1 MKKCPY
7 CAEEIQDEA
16 IKCKHCDDWLKKE
29 VQVPPQVVETNE
41 IMPPEPVMS
50 EAARAFRDRFG
61 SRQGAPE
68 GLITGETPV
77 IDPMKLK
84 RVILICLSFCA
95 GFAIMLWYQ
104 ARPKPWNTK
113 AITASYKNA
122 DTEGKFDLIVFYYSL
137 TNNTN
142 YDYTIQDNKNIYLA
156 IKLKNKDINGRKGD
170 DSMATIDYPLF
181 IPAKHSL
188 QIKLHL
194 IYSGPDKAPT
204 LQTKEDISKYHKEV
218 EAYISKE
225 LIDLDGFVIFDE
237 NNHYKIDFPKGW

>member
-29 VQVPPQVVETNE
+29 VQVPPQVVETNK

-68 GLITGETPV
+68 GLITGETPA

-104 ARPKPWNTK
+104 TRPKPWNTK

-122 DTEGKFDLIVFYYSL
+122 DTEGKLNLIVFYYSL

-156 IKLKNKDINGRKGD
+156 IKLKNKDINERKGD
-170 DSMATIDYPLF
+170 DSMATIDYPFF

-188 QIKLHL
+188 QFKLHL
-194 IYSGPDKAPT
+194 IYSGPDKTQT